1 MMQFY
6 TLTVLSVGFQL
17 PSYTVMENT
26 PGFARVV
33 IETRSGPPPGVTGEI
48 GTDITL
54 RVSTAD
60 FSSPEAVGEYI
71 VGIVLFDSGSEII
84 FLYST

>member
-1 MMQFY
+1 MQFY
-6 TLTVLSVGFQL
+6 TLTALSVGFQL
-17 PSYTVMENT
+17 PLYPVMENT
-26 PGFARVV
+26 PGFATVV
-33 IETRSGPPPGVTGEI
+33 TETRSGPPPGVTGEVGI
-48 GTDITL
+48 DITL

-60 FSSPEAVGEYI
+60 FFSPEAVGEYV